1 MTPAFR
7 TAGKPALRKSSL
19 ALLLACT
26 SALAGCA
33 TNTPPPEIS
42 YDNAAPAVQTVDPPS
57 PVRIVELP
65 RPLPLPGQMKPVDG
79 ARQPAEAADPAAAAD
94 DKVSRMSL
102 DELLNDIHNM

>member
-7 TAGKPALRKSSL
+7 TAGKPALRKYSF

-33 TNTPPPEIS
+33 THTPPPEIS

-57 PVRIVELP
+57 PVRIAYRL
-65 RPLPLPGQMKPVDG
+65 
-79 ARQPAEAADPAAAAD
+79 QPDDYRGGDAIQLVVVHLQATGPA
-94 DKVSRMSL
+94 
-102 DELLNDIHNM
+102 